1 MIDWTSISMNLNSL
15 QLIVTEDI
23 EKYQEQLNEVIA
35 EENSSKYTDIE
46 RSEAHERLGIVQ
58 YYHGNFNDSLKNLEA
73 ALRPKYMEHKL
84 PRNIVYINIMVCCF
98 FFYL

>member
-1 MIDWTSISMNLNSL
+1 MNAI

-23 EKYQEQLNEVIA
+23 ERYQARLNDVLSEDNA
-35 EENSSKYTDIE
+35 AKYTDIE

-58 YYHGNFNDSLKNLEA
+58 YYHGNFADSLKNLEA

-84 PRNIVYINIMVCCF
+84 PRNILYINIMVS
-98 FFYL
+98 Y